1 MEMCVY
7 LKMIVAVL
15 QVCAE
20 CGQQLNAVGGDFF
33 GIFLLQVSKAHC
45 SIRLT
50 LKRHQ
55 RKHLGCITI
64 MIISQYWRCFFNLS
78 VSVNTEFFFNIFF
91 FLIAHFPTLHL
102 DYFCRH

>member
-45 SIRLT
+45 SVRLT
-50 LKRHQ
+50 LKRQQ
-55 RKHLGCITI
+55 RKYLGCTI
-64 MIISQYWRCFFNLS
+64 FHYHNDYQPILEMFF
-78 VSVNTEFFFNIFF
+78 
-91 FLIAHFPTLHL
+91 
-102 DYFCRH
+102 